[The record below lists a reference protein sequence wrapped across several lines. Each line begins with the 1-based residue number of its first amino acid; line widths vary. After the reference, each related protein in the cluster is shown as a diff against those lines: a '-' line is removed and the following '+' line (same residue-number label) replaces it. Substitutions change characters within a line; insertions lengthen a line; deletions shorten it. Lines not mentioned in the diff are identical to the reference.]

1 MNVWRGSF
9 QRCNQFVRFTNL
21 EAPINFGT
29 THNEWDV
36 RFSRRPV
43 RKWTFWDIAEC
54 TLVEAYRCLRYAYFP
69 HRQVSDPPSQYP
81 LRLSSWHVITYPRL
95 LCDHEDVFL
104 KSVSRKEKPDVE
116 EGQSQSP
123 PPPPTTRLEENLC
136 AYVNV
141 VRIYRKQCHYLS
153 HFSGVYWPGDY
164 IGHCIMFVIYLW
176 IY

>member
-9 QRCNQFVRFTNL
+9 QFVRFTNL

-54 TLVEAYRCLRYAYFP
+54 TLVEAYRCLRYAYFL

-95 LCDHEDVFL
+95 LCDHEDIFL
-104 KSVSRKEKPDVE
+104 KSVSRKKKPDVE

-123 PPPPTTRLEENLC
+123 HNTTGGKPVCVCQRGAHLQETVPLFKSLLWRILARGLYRPLYYVCFIFMNLLNPPMKLC
-136 AYVNV
+136 
-141 VRIYRKQCHYLS
+141 
-153 HFSGVYWPGDY
+153 
-164 IGHCIMFVIYLW
+164 
-176 IY
+176 